1 MTARLTV
8 VIAPDSFK
16 GTAAA
21 VDAAA
26 ALAAG
31 WRAARPGDDIVL
43 APMADG
49 GEGTLDTIA
58 SAVPGAL
65 RMAERV
71 QGPVGR
77 GDDGL
82 VDADWLLLPE
92 TSPGTGPTA
101 LVELAAASGITL
113 LDPLAPMA
121 AHTHGFGQLIA
132 RALESGVHRL
142 LLAIGGSA
150 STDGGTGALTA
161 LGARFLDDSGAPVV
175 PGGAG
180 LRDLARVDLSALAP
194 LPPGGA
200 FVLSDVTSPLL
211 GERGAAAVFGPQKGA
226 TPAEVAELEAGLRR
240 LAAAIDTDPAAPGA
254 GAAGGTGFALLAW
267 GASLSP
273 GAVAVADVIGLAD
286 SIRSADVVI
295 TGEGRF
301 DAQSGNGKVASQVL
315 ALADEAG
322 AATMLVAGRI
332 DADTHGFA
340 ASASLSALA
349 GSTEA
354 ALADPL
360 RWLRA
365 AGERLASAL

>member
-8 VIAPDSFK
+8 VFAPDSFK
-16 GTAAA
+16 GTATA
-21 VDAAA
+21 VDAAT

-31 WRAARPGDDIVL
+31 WQSVRPGDEVVL

-49 GEGTLDTIA
+49 GEGTIDTIA
-58 SAVPGAL
+58 AAVPEAQ
-65 RMAERV
+65 RMSERV

-77 GDDGL
+77 GHDCL
-82 VDADWLLLPE
+82 VEAEWLLLPA
-92 TSPGTGPTA
+92 TSAGDGTTGV
-101 LVELAAASGITL
+101 VELAAASGITH

-121 AHTHGFGQLIA
+121 AHSYGFGQLIA
-132 RALESGVHRL
+132 RALEGGVHRL

-150 STDGGTGALTA
+150 STDGGTGALAA
-161 LGARFLDDSGAPVV
+161 LGARFLDDTGRDVP

-180 LRDLARVDLSALAP
+180 LGEIVRADLSALP
-194 LPPGGA
+194 SLPPGGA
-200 FVLSDVTSPLL
+200 VVLSDVTNPLL
-211 GERGAAAVFGPQKGA
+211 GEKGAAAVFGPQKGA
-226 TPAEVAELEAGLRR
+226 TPVQVAELEAGLRR
-240 LAAAIDTDPAAPGA
+240 LAGVVPADAETPGA

-267 GASLSP
+267 GAAMTP
-273 GAVAVADVIGLAD
+273 GAVAVADAIGLAD

-301 DAQSGNGKVASQVL
+301 DDQSSDGKVPSRVL
-315 ALADEAG
+315 ALADEGG
-322 AATMLVAGRI
+322 AAAMLVAGHI

-340 ASASLSALA
+340 ASVSLSELA
-349 GSTEA
+349 GSTDA

-365 AGERLASAL
+365 AGERLAGAL